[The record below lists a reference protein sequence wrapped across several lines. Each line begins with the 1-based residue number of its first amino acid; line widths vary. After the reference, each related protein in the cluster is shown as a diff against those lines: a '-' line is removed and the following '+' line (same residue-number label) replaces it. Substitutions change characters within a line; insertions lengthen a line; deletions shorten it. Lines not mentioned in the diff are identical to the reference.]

1 MKKFWATIGFFTR
14 IPVWRFVDI
23 PSDKYKRVVDLWPLA
38 GWITGGVTALVLWGA
53 LYVLPPFAA
62 VVLAYASRLIFTG
75 ALHEDGL
82 ADFID
87 GMGGG
92 TNKERILAIMK
103 DSHIGSYGVIGLIIY
118 FLLLTSLVASLPIA
132 IAPLAVLAADAW
144 GKFCGSLIV
153 DFLPYARTA
162 EQAKNKLV
170 YDPSSFPTILLA
182 FIFGILPSFLLPLP
196 YLFALILPA
205 VIGMLMLVYLR
216 HKIGGYTGDC
226 CGASALLCE
235 LTCLLSITIITKIV
249 FL

>member
-1 MKKFWATIGFFTR
+1 M
-14 IPVWRFVDI
+14 
-23 PSDKYKRVVDLWPLA
+23 VDLWPLA
-38 GWITGGVTALVLWGA
+38 GWITGGLTALVLWGA

-87 GMGGG
+87 GKGGG

-118 FLLLTSLVASLPIA
+118 FLLLTSLVASLPTT
-132 IAPLAVLAADAW
+132 IAPLAVLAADTW

-170 YDPSSFPTILLA
+170 YDPSSLPVILLA
-182 FIFGILPSFLLPLP
+182 FIFGILPTFLLPLP
-196 YLFALILPA
+196 YLLVLILPA
-205 VIGMLMLVYLR
+205 IIGVLMLVYLR

-235 LTCLLSITIITKIV
+235 LAFLLSTVLISQIT
-249 FL
+249 LL